1 MTTNP
6 TDRCAEDPV
15 WRTAEEILD
24 ELEDT
29 ERTWRPNDA
38 VRREIHRA
46 EVEIPDGDD

>member
-1 MTTNP
+1 M
-6 TDRCAEDPV
+6 TDRCAEDPQY
-15 WRTAEEILD
+15 RAREILD

-38 VRREIHRA
+38 VRREIHTA